1 MNSGFCLVLAMWG
14 DAYPAASVNTLVAS
28 VRRHSPRLTHVV
40 LLTDRQRSHIDADI
54 QQKPFPVFFDQP
66 AFFGHGYRV
75 KLAVF
80 ARSVLPLDTPCVY
93 LDLDTMVTG
102 DIGKIAAL
110 VKRPSDVFMLPPGN
124 LLSFGLLRRLA
135 FRLSGGR
142 RFATGNSSVMAYHSA
157 ARISIADLFERH
169 FLAGDVG
176 PYMGIDD
183 AFISWGGQAVLR
195 GIPTSLAVTFRR
207 EFLARSR
214 LLLWYQKH
222 SPLRR
227 KHRSEV
233 VAITFNGTRYK
244 PEELL
249 KLEAGERIS
258 DARGRFGY
266 WSDQQMGPL
275 RQQILE
281 YCRLIVANKPT

>member
-1 MNSGFCLVLAMWG
+1 MNSNFCLVVAMWG
-14 DAYPAASVNTLVAS
+14 DAYPDASVNTLVES
-28 VRRHSPRLTHVV
+28 VRRHSPSLSHVV
-40 LLTDRQRSHIDADI
+40 LLTDRQRSLIDADVK
-54 QQKPFPVFFDQP
+54 QMLFPAFFHRRE
-66 AFFGHGYRV
+66 FFGHGYRV

-102 DIGKIAAL
+102 DIGRIAAL

-124 LLSFGLLRRLA
+124 LISFGLLRRVA
-135 FRLSGGR
+135 FRLTRGR

-157 ARISIADLFERH
+157 ARTSVADLFEH
-169 FLAGDVG
+169 HYLSGDVG

-183 AFISWGGQAVLR
+183 TFISWAAQAVLR

-214 LLLWYQKH
+214 VMLWYQKY
-222 SPLRR
+222 SPIRR
-227 KHRSEV
+227 NHRSNV

-249 KLEAGERIS
+249 KLKTGERMS

-266 WSDQQMGPL
+266 WSDEQMGPL
-275 RQQILE
+275 REQILT
-281 YCRLIVANKPT
+281 YCRLVVSKKRS